1 MKGIKLTPLLLF
13 VLLLVVLVISVAF
26 GKMGNMEGFV
36 AFQKEKS
43 PLDKVWIP
51 QYSKNE
57 MVHKLNDNMFFD
69 SRNGNLIE
77 LDAEEYSATAQTTTM
92 TNAKNTLPGSSNTQI
107 TAMNAVATDSTQPYA
122 KDTAMII
129 TTAGV
134 ETAVRT
140 AAPFFKEIADKK
152 MGLYMIPG
160 SVGAP
165 IVQGTPTAPEVAAT
179 VVPSASGAAPA
190 PTTSAVQSVLDA
202 ARAAITGTALVSVAP
217 AVSAASVAPA
227 SAPAV
232 PVSVP
237 AVPVSVPALRA
248 SAPAVPASVPAVPA
262 SVPVVPASVP
272 VVPLAPAAPPT
283 ITGASLNAKASEAL
297 TNMVDTTGITITRVI
312 ISPRNGQSSTIYD
325 ITPTD
330 IAPRDTNE
338 SKTTSVSSSYKSWK
352 YESQCVNT
360 SKKTVFYIPWKEYT
374 YIVIVDKTDNN
385 PYSLYMFGTNN
396 EVGQKIYSKQDIGE
410 IYSQTMLD
418 EKTNSAINEPLY
430 KNQSVY
436 KISKNVEYD
445 IQRGNIVI
453 LPSGQGEQ
461 ASVYNRE
468 GVKVDI
474 SAMKPD
480 EKVSISSVKSG
491 PWIIKIGDKTAG
503 FCIPHQDT
511 TVICLLSD
519 NGTPALI
526 NVKRFT
532 ATGVDVEGVQLATD
546 KSAPA
551 VSNKPTTDV
560 SESSDYILKTQIVP
574 PVCPTCPACPG
585 NVTCTNCGG
594 QGGSGTLA
602 SDGKSIVGDKETE
615 KNGKRQGG
623 VLRQVISD
631 TTGLAKDVVT
641 DADGLVRDVASGT
654 AGLAKDA
661 VGGTV
666 GLAKDAV
673 GGTVGLAKDAVG
685 GTVGLAKDV
694 VGGTVG
700 LAKDTVSGATG
711 LLTGAV
717 SGVAGLFKSNQPQF
731 QNNQPQFQNNA
742 MNNTMQ
748 SSSGRRGGPYGGQT
762 IDNTTY
768 FGALPDRQ
776 STNYMPITAD
786 FSAFSR

>member
-26 GKMGNMEGFV
+26 GKMGNTEGFV

-57 MVHKLNDNMFFD
+57 QVHKLNDNMFFD

-77 LDAEEYSATAQTTTM
+77 LDAEEYSEMANAPTQLPAT
-92 TNAKNTLPGSSNTQI
+92 NTAPP
-107 TAMNAVATDSTQPYA
+107 TDATQPYA

-140 AAPFFKEIADKK
+140 AAPFIKEIADKK
-152 MGLYMIPG
+152 MGLHMIPG

-165 IVQGTPTAPEVAAT
+165 DVQGAQSAPETAAEVKAAADAKAAAEVKAAADAKT
-179 VVPSASGAAPA
+179 TAAAKNASDAKAAA
-190 PTTSAVQSVLDA
+190 DAKSVQAVLDA
-202 ARAAITGTALVSVAP
+202 AKAA
-217 AVSAASVAPA
+217 AAS
-227 SAPAV
+227 S
-232 PVSVP
+232 
-237 AVPVSVPALRA
+237 
-248 SAPAVPASVPAVPA
+248 
-262 SVPVVPASVP
+262 
-272 VVPLAPAAPPT
+272 
-283 ITGASLNAKASEAL
+283 GKSEPL

-325 ITPTD
+325 IAPAD
-330 IAPRDTNE
+330 VAPRDTNE
-338 SKTTSVSSSYKSWK
+338 SKNTSVSSSYKSWK
-352 YESQCVNT
+352 YESQCANT
-360 SKKTVFYIPWKEYT
+360 SKKTVFYIPWKENT
-374 YIVIVDKTDNN
+374 YIIIVDKTANN
-385 PYSLYMFGTNN
+385 PYSLCMFGPNN
-396 EVGQKIYSKQDIGE
+396 EVGHKIFSKQDIAE

-418 EKTNSAINEPLY
+418 EKTNSAISEPLY
-430 KNQSVY
+430 KDQSVY
-436 KISKNVEYD
+436 KISKNVAYD
-445 IQRGNIVI
+445 IQRGNTVI

-461 ASVYNRE
+461 ASVYNRD
-468 GVKVDI
+468 GVKVDLSVI
-474 SAMKPD
+474 KPD
-480 EKVSISSVKSG
+480 EKVSISSVSFS

-503 FCIPHQDT
+503 FCMPHKDT
-511 TVICLLSD
+511 TVICILSD

-532 ATGVDVEGVQLATD
+532 ATGVDLEGVQQSVD
-546 KSAPA
+546 KPA
-551 VSNKPTTDV
+551 TDV

-574 PVCPTCPACPG
+574 PVCPTCPACPD

-602 SDGKSIVGDKETE
+602 TDGKSMVGDQAPET
-615 KNGKRQGG
+615 NGKRQGG
-623 VLRQVISD
+623 LVRQVVSD
-631 TTGLAKDVVT
+631 TTGLARDVVSGT
-641 DADGLVRDVASGT
+641 DDLVRDAASGT

-717 SGVAGLFKSNQPQF
+717 SGVAGLFKPNPTQL

-742 MNNTMQ
+742 MNNPIQ

-768 FGALPDRQ
+768 YGALPDRP
-776 STNYMPITAD
+776 SANYMPITAD

>member
-77 LDAEEYSATAQTTTM
+77 LDAEEYSATAQTTAM
-92 TNAKNTLPGSSNTQI
+92 TNAKNTLPGTSNAQI
-107 TAMNAVATDSTQPYA
+107 TAMNAVATDTTQPYA

-152 MGLYMIPG
+152 MGLHMIPG

-165 IVQGTPTAPEVAAT
+165 IVQGTPTSPEVAAT
-179 VVPSASGAAPA
+179 IAPSASGAAPA
-190 PTTSAVQSVLDA
+190 PAASAVQSVLDA
-202 ARAAITGTALVSVAP
+202 ARAAIS
-217 AVSAASVAPA
+217 VSAPSASV
-227 SAPAV
+227 APAV

-237 AVPVSVPALRA
+237 SIPAAPVVPAVPLVTA
-248 SAPAVPASVPAVPA
+248 SAPAVPLAPVAPT
-262 SVPVVPASVP
+262 VPVVPNVP
-272 VVPLAPAAPPT
+272 IAPPT
-283 ITGASLNAKASEAL
+283 SPTIAGASINAQAAEPL
-297 TNMVDTTGITITRVI
+297 TNMVDTTGVTITRVI

-325 ITPTD
+325 IAPTD

-352 YESQCVNT
+352 YESQCANT
-360 SKKTVFYIPWKEYT
+360 SKKTVFYIPWKENT
-374 YIVIVDKTDNN
+374 YIIIVDKTDNN

-445 IQRGNIVI
+445 IQRGNVVI

-461 ASVYNRE
+461 VSVYNRE

-480 EKVSISSVKSG
+480 EKVSVSSVKSG
-491 PWIIKIGDKTAG
+491 PWILKISGKTAG

-532 ATGVDVEGVQLATD
+532 ATGVDIEGVQQSAD
-546 KSAPA
+546 KPA
-551 VSNKPTTDV
+551 ADV

-574 PVCPTCPACPG
+574 PVCPSCPACPG

-602 SDGKSIVGDKETE
+602 SDGKSVVDDKVPEN
-615 KNGKRQGG
+615 NGKRQGG

-717 SGVAGLFKSNQPQF
+717 SGVAGLFKSNPTNQPQF

-768 FGALPDRQ
+768 FGALPDRP

>member
-57 MVHKLNDNMFFD
+57 QVHKLNDNMFFD

-77 LDAEEYSATAQTTTM
+77 LDAEEYSPTVQTTAT
-92 TNAKNTLPGSSNTQI
+92 TNALNTPPGTSTTQMPG
-107 TAMNAVATDSTQPYA
+107 TSTTQMPAMNTATSAATTDATQPYA

-165 IVQGTPTAPEVAAT
+165 IVQGAPTSPEVAASIA
-179 VVPSASGAAPA
+179 PSASVAPSMTIA
-190 PTTSAVQSVLDA
+190 PSTSAVQSVLDA
-202 ARAAITGTALVSVAP
+202 ARAAIKGVAP
-217 AVSAASVAPA
+217 AVPPAAPLVTPAAPL
-227 SAPAV
+227 V
-232 PVSVP
+232 TPV
-237 AVPVSVPALRA
+237 
-248 SAPAVPASVPAVPA
+248 
-262 SVPVVPASVP
+262 
-272 VVPLAPAAPPT
+272 APAAPLVTPAAPLVAPAAPLVT
-283 ITGASLNAKASEAL
+283 PADPAVPPAAPPAIAGASLNATASEAL
-297 TNMVDTTGITITRVI
+297 TNMVDTTGVTITRVI

-352 YESQCVNT
+352 YESQCANT
-360 SKKTVFYIPWKEYT
+360 SKKTVFYIPWKENT
-374 YIVIVDKTDNN
+374 YIIIVDKTDNN
-385 PYSLYMFGTNN
+385 PYSLYMFGANN
-396 EVGQKIYSKQDIGE
+396 EVGHKTFSKQDIAE

-418 EKTNSAINEPLY
+418 EKTNSAISEPLY
-430 KNQSVY
+430 NNQSVY

-445 IQRGNIVI
+445 IQRGNTVI

-461 ASVYNRE
+461 VSVYNRD
-468 GVKVDI
+468 GVKVDLSVI
-474 SAMKPD
+474 KPN
-480 EKVSISSVKSG
+480 EKGSISSVSFS
-491 PWIIKIGDKTAG
+491 PWIIKVGGKTAG
-503 FCIPHQDT
+503 FCMPHKDT
-511 TVICLLSD
+511 TVICILGDTGS
-519 NGTPALI
+519 PALI
-526 NVKRFT
+526 NVKRFN
-532 ATGVDVEGVQLATD
+532 ATGVDVEGVQQ
-546 KSAPA
+546 SAD
-551 VSNKPTTDV
+551 KPTSDV

-602 SDGKSIVGDKETE
+602 TDGKSIVGDQVPEQ
-615 KNGKRQGG
+615 NGKRQGG
-623 VLRQVISD
+623 LVRQVVSD
-631 TTGLAKDVVT
+631 TTGLAKDVVSG
-641 DADGLVRDVASGT
+641 ADDLVRDAASGT

-717 SGVAGLFKSNQPQF
+717 SGVAGLFKPNPTQI

-762 IDNTTY
+762 VDNTTY
-768 FGALPDRQ
+768 FGALPDRP
-776 STNYMPITAD
+776 SANYMPITAD

>member
-1 MKGIKLTPLLLF
+1 
-13 VLLLVVLVISVAF
+13 
-26 GKMGNMEGFV
+26 
-36 AFQKEKS
+36 
-43 PLDKVWIP
+43 
-51 QYSKNE
+51 
-57 MVHKLNDNMFFD
+57 
-69 SRNGNLIE
+69 
-77 LDAEEYSATAQTTTM
+77 
-92 TNAKNTLPGSSNTQI
+92 
-107 TAMNAVATDSTQPYA
+107 
-122 KDTAMII
+122 
-129 TTAGV
+129 
-134 ETAVRT
+134 
-140 AAPFFKEIADKK
+140 
-152 MGLYMIPG
+152 
-160 SVGAP
+160 
-165 IVQGTPTAPEVAAT
+165 
-179 VVPSASGAAPA
+179 
-190 PTTSAVQSVLDA
+190 
-202 ARAAITGTALVSVAP
+202 
-217 AVSAASVAPA
+217 
-227 SAPAV
+227 
-232 PVSVP
+232 
-237 AVPVSVPALRA
+237 
-248 SAPAVPASVPAVPA
+248 
-262 SVPVVPASVP
+262 
-272 VVPLAPAAPPT
+272 
-283 ITGASLNAKASEAL
+283 
-297 TNMVDTTGITITRVI
+297 MVDTTGITITRVI

-325 ITPTD
+325 IKPND

-338 SKTTSVSSSYKSWK
+338 SKITSVSSSYKSWK

-374 YIVIVDKTDNN
+374 YIIIVDKTDNN
-385 PYSLYMFGTNN
+385 PYSLYAFGPNN
-396 EVGQKIYSKQDIGE
+396 EVGHVIYSKQDIGE
-410 IYSQTMLD
+410 IYSQTTLD

-453 LPSGQGEQ
+453 LPSGQGEP
-461 ASVYNRE
+461 ASIYNRE
-468 GVKVDI
+468 GVKVDLSVI
-474 SAMKPD
+474 NPD
-480 EKVSISSVKSG
+480 EKGSISSIKSG
-491 PWIIKIGDKTAG
+491 PWIIKIGGKTAG

-519 NGTPALI
+519 NGTPSLI

-532 ATGVDVEGVQLATD
+532 AAGVDVEGVQQ
-546 KSAPA
+546 S
-551 VSNKPTTDV
+551 VEKPTTDV

-574 PVCPTCPACPG
+574 PVCPTCPACPACPN

-602 SDGKSIVGDKETE
+602 TDGKSIVGDQVPE

-623 VLRQVISD
+623 LVRQVVSD
-631 TTGLAKDVVT
+631 TTGLARDVVSGT
-641 DADGLVRDVASGT
+641 DDLVRDAASGT

-685 GTVGLAKDV
+685 GTVGLAKDALGGTVGLAKDV

-717 SGVAGLFKSNQPQF
+717 SGVAGLFKPNSMQF

-742 MNNTMQ
+742 MNNPIQ

-762 IDNTTY
+762 VDNTTY
-768 FGALPDRQ
+768 FGALPDRP

>member
-57 MVHKLNDNMFFD
+57 KVHKLNDNMFFD

-77 LDAEEYSATAQTTTM
+77 LDAEEYSQTAQPTAQTTS
-92 TNAKNTLPGSSNTQI
+92 TN
-107 TAMNAVATDSTQPYA
+107 TAPSAATTDATQPYA

-140 AAPFFKEIADKK
+140 AAPFIKEIADKK

-165 IVQGTPTAPEVAAT
+165 VVQGAPSAPEVAAPIVAQSAPMT
-179 VVPSASGAAPA
+179 SVASAPAASVKTASAS
-190 PTTSAVQSVLDA
+190 
-202 ARAAITGTALVSVAP
+202 AP
-217 AVSAASVAPA
+217 AVPTATPA

-232 PVSVP
+232 PTANP
-237 AVPVSVPALRA
+237 A
-248 SAPAVPASVPAVPA
+248 SAPAVPPAA
-262 SVPVVPASVP
+262 PVVPPS
-272 VVPLAPAAPPT
+272 APSL
-283 ITGASLNAKASEAL
+283 SLNTKVPEAL
-297 TNMVDTTGITITRVI
+297 TNMVDTTGVTITRVI

-330 IAPRDTNE
+330 IEPRDTNE

-352 YESQCVNT
+352 YESQCANT
-360 SKKTVFYIPWKEYT
+360 SKKTVFYIPWKENT
-374 YIVIVDKTDNN
+374 YIIIVDKTDNN
-385 PYSLYMFGTNN
+385 PYSLYMFGPNN
-396 EVGQKIYSKQDIGE
+396 EVGHKIFSKQDIAE

-430 KNQSVY
+430 NNQSVY

-445 IQRGNIVI
+445 IQRGNAVI
-453 LPSGQGEQ
+453 LPSGQGDQ
-461 ASVYNRE
+461 VNVYNRD
-468 GVKVDI
+468 GIKVDLSVI
-474 SAMKPD
+474 KPD
-480 EKVSISSVKSG
+480 EKGSISSLSFS
-491 PWIIKIGDKTAG
+491 PWIIKIGGKTAG
-503 FCIPHQDT
+503 FCMPHKDT

-519 NGTPALI
+519 NGSPALI
-526 NVKRFT
+526 NVKRFN
-532 ATGVDVEGVQLATD
+532 ATGVDVEGVQMATE
-546 KSAPA
+546 KSA
-551 VSNKPTTDV
+551 TDV

-602 SDGKSIVGDKETE
+602 TDGKSIVGDQAPEQ
-615 KNGKRQGG
+615 NGKRQGG
-623 VLRQVISD
+623 LVRQVVSD
-631 TTGLAKDVVT
+631 TTGLARDVVSGT
-641 DADGLVRDVASGT
+641 DDLVRDAASGT

-717 SGVAGLFKSNQPQF
+717 SGVAGLFKPNQTNQPQF
-731 QNNQPQFQNNA
+731 QNNQPQYQNNA

-768 FGALPDRQ
+768 YGALPDRP
-776 STNYMPITAD
+776 SANYMPVTAD

>member
-1 MKGIKLTPLLLF
+1 MKDINLTPLLLF
-13 VLLLVVLVISVAF
+13 VLLLVILVISVAF
-26 GKMGNMEGFV
+26 GKMGNTEGFV

-57 MVHKLNDNMFFD
+57 HVHKLNDNMFFD

-77 LDAEEYSATAQTTTM
+77 LDAEEYSPTANAPTTGGNQSTAITNTPTIGGNQSTAM
-92 TNAKNTLPGSSNTQI
+92 TNTAIPPVTSS
-107 TAMNAVATDSTQPYA
+107 AMNNEPSTDATQPYA

-140 AAPFFKEIADKK
+140 AVATAAPYIKEFSEKRMAQD
-152 MGLYMIPG
+152 MRVN
-160 SVGAP
+160 VGAP
-165 IVQGTPTAPEVAAT
+165 NVQGSQSANETAALVTPTSAIAPGSGTPGSGTPATAVTGSGVTAAARSNATTAVTGSGVTTAAT
-179 VVPSASGAAPA
+179 RSNATTADAKTPA
-190 PTTSAVQSVLDA
+190 DAKAVQAVLDA
-202 ARAAITGTALVSVAP
+202 AKAATADSSVK
-217 AVSAASVAPA
+217 
-227 SAPAV
+227 
-232 PVSVP
+232 
-237 AVPVSVPALRA
+237 
-248 SAPAVPASVPAVPA
+248 
-262 SVPVVPASVP
+262 
-272 VVPLAPAAPPT
+272 
-283 ITGASLNAKASEAL
+283 IDGL
-297 TNMVDTTGITITRVI
+297 TNMVDTTGVTITRVI

-325 ITPTD
+325 IKPND
-330 IAPRDTNE
+330 VAPRDTNE
-338 SKTTSVSSSYKSWK
+338 SKTTSVSASYKSWK

-360 SKKTVFYIPWKEYT
+360 SKKTVFYIPWKEST
-374 YIVIVDKTDNN
+374 YIIIVDKTANN
-385 PYSLYMFGTNN
+385 PYSLCMFGPNN
-396 EVGQKIYSKQDIGE
+396 SVGHKIYSKQDIGE
-410 IYSQTMLD
+410 IYSQTTLD

-436 KISKNVEYD
+436 KISKNVAYD

-453 LPSGQGEQ
+453 LPSGQGEP
-461 ASVYNRE
+461 ASIYNRQ
-468 GVKVDI
+468 GVKVDLSVI
-474 SAMKPD
+474 NPD
-480 EKVSISSVKSG
+480 EKDSIPILVTG

-503 FCIPHQDT
+503 FCIPYQDT
-511 TVICLLSD
+511 IVICLLSD
-519 NGTPALI
+519 NGTPSLI

-532 ATGVDVEGVQLATD
+532 AAGVDIEGVQQSVE
-546 KSAPA
+546 KPA
-551 VSNKPTTDV
+551 TDV
-560 SESSDYILKTQIVP
+560 SENSDYILKTQIVP

-594 QGGSGTLA
+594 QGGSGTLTT
-602 SDGKSIVGDKETE
+602 DGKSIVGGNQAPET
-615 KNGKRQGG
+615 NGNRQGG
-623 VLRQVISD
+623 LVRQAISD
-631 TTGLAKDVVT
+631 TTGLARDVVSGT
-641 DADGLVRDVASGT
+641 DDLVRDAASGT

-717 SGVAGLFKSNQPQF
+717 SGVAGLFKPNPTQI

-742 MNNTMQ
+742 INNTMQ
-748 SSSGRRGGPYGGQT
+748 SSSGRRGGSYGGQT

-768 FGALPDRQ
+768 YGALPDRP
-776 STNYMPITAD
+776 SANYMPITAD